1 MTNSTPTLALLIPQ
15 YIEYLRCL
23 DSVHIIEREIQESLN
38 ASGLTWGYLE
48 QAAASAEQVGQAPG

>member
-15 YIEYLRCL
+15 YVEYLRYL

-38 ASGLTWGYLE
+38 ASGLTWGDLE